1 MVGLVDLDGDNVGKV
16 LAGRTVGEKE
26 DFFVGDLV
34 GRRVGTLDDFELLA
48 SLTVK
53 IYFLNFLVLS
63 KDMVENIV
71 PFDV

>member
-34 GRRVGTLDDFELLA
+34 GRRVGTLDDFALLA

-53 IYFLNFLVLS
+53 IYFL
-63 KDMVENIV
+63 
-71 PFDV
+71 